1 MSDLLAA
8 TGWVGEHPRT
18 GADVAHLLLYP
29 ATDLDTDTGGKIA
42 SLAALWA
49 LTDATS
55 TGMETSELRVS
66 LDPAVVLLPGH
77 AAVQLPPLNTDWL
90 AAAKAQR
97 FVVAS
102 LTNTPLAAPGVAE
115 IEDLIAQLAP
125 GRMWVG
131 LAPTRAH
138 PDGEGSGAEMRNR

>member
-42 SLAALWA
+42 SLASLWG

-55 TGMETSELRVS
+55 TGMETSELQVS
-66 LDPAVVLLPGH
+66 LEPAVVVLPGQD
-77 AAVQLPPLNTDWL
+77 AVPLPPLNAEWR
-90 AAAKAQR
+90 AAARSQG

-102 LTNTPLAAPGVAE
+102 LTSTPLAAPGVAE
-115 IEDLIAQLAP
+115 VEDLIAHLAP

-131 LAPTRAH
+131 LAELAGYESR
-138 PDGEGSGAEMRNR
+138 GSGR